1 LKTIAQ
7 ITHSNVNTYPDYDII
22 WEKIQGRGDFIP
34 TSYKQFEIKIMNTA
48 QSFLQLG
55 MKRGDL
61 VGLLADNSSSWL
73 LSDLA
78 MQYIGVTDV
87 PRGSDA
93 TDTELVDIFGTTESS
108 FCLVGNPRLLRRLE
122 ALKSQLPH
130 MKTIIL
136 MESKDQTETS
146 DVFDLHFLS
155 SLYTTVL
162 SLSTE
167 AHINKEIAKGKA
179 EDVATII
186 FTSGTTGKCKGVML
200 THGAFFYQFE
210 QLQTSLDHQFKPGQR
225 WLSVL
230 PIWHVFER
238 IATYTALNFAQCVA
252 YSKPVGSVL
261 LKDFQKAKPH
271 WFCSVPRIWEAVNKG
286 LEKKIEK
293 GPKGKRFL
301 AQKSFS
307 IALQY
312 QKATNGFQGRI
323 AHWDQQTS
331 NHRFMNGIKA
341 ALLFLPY
348 QMAQALVLKKIQNT
362 FGGNLHAGICAGG
375 TLPQKIDTFFNA
387 CGICLL
393 DGYGMTESG
402 PLVAMR
408 NLKNGKLGTTNVIGG
423 TLIKVLKEDGN
434 PAQSGEKGL
443 LFVKGPQLM
452 KGYFKNPE
460 GTAQIFDEDGYLNT
474 GDLVR
479 VTTTGE
485 ITIAGRAKDTI
496 VLSGGENLEPVP
508 IENKILEDD
517 VFTQAVVIGQD
528 KNYLS
533 ALVVLNKEIIA
544 AYINAKNDT
553 TQIDLNSID
562 ELKQLVINHIEERI
576 NTRFGFKK
584 YEQIVKVCILNKNFE
599 IGRELSA
606 KQELKRFMIEK
617 LYQKEI
623 NGLYA

>member
-1 LKTIAQ
+1 LRTIAQ

-34 TSYKQFEIKIMNTA
+34 TTYKQFEIKIMNTA

-93 TDTELVDIFGTTESS
+93 TDTEIIDIFGTTESS
-108 FCLVGNPRLLRRLE
+108 FCLVGNAKLLHRLE
-122 ALKSQLPH
+122 ALKPHLPK
-130 MKTIIL
+130 MKTLIL
-136 MESKDQTETS
+136 MESNNQKETS
-146 DVFDLHFLS
+146 DVFDVHFLS

-162 SLSTE
+162 SRSTE
-167 AHINKEIAKGKA
+167 VQITKEIAKGKA

-186 FTSGTTGKCKGVML
+186 FTSGTTGKCKGAML

-210 QLQTSLDHQFKPGQR
+210 HLQELVDHQFKPGQR

-238 IATYTALNFAQCVA
+238 MATYTALNFAQCVA
-252 YSKPVGSVL
+252 YSKPIGSVL

-271 WFCSVPRIWEAVNKG
+271 WFCSVPRIWEAIDKG

-293 GPKGKRFL
+293 GPRGKRL
-301 AQKSFS
+301 IAKSSFS
-307 IALQY
+307 IARQY
-312 QKATNGFQGRI
+312 QKATNGLQGRI
-323 AHWDQQTS
+323 AQWNQEGS
-331 NHRFMNGIKA
+331 NHRLMSGIKA
-341 ALLFLPY
+341 ALLFIPY
-348 QMAQALVLKKIQNT
+348 QLSQALVLRKIQNT

-375 TLPQKIDTFFNA
+375 SMPQKVDAFFNS
-387 CGICLL
+387 CGIHLL

-402 PLVAMR
+402 PIVAVR
-408 NLKNGKLGTTNVIGG
+408 SLKKGKLGTTNVLSG
-423 TLIKVLKEDGN
+423 TSIKVMKEDGT
-434 PAQSGEKGL
+434 PAKSGEKGL

-460 GTAQIFDEDGYLNT
+460 GTAKIFDEDGYLNT

-496 VLSGGENLEPVP
+496 VLAGGENLEPVP

-517 VFTQAVVIGQD
+517 VFEQAVVIGQD
-528 KNYLS
+528 KHYLS

-544 AYINAKNDT
+544 AYLKAKNDT
-553 TQIDLNSID
+553 VQIDLNSID
-562 ELKQLVINHIEERI
+562 ELKQLVINHIEEKI

-584 YEQIVKVCILNKNFE
+584 YEQIVKVCILNKTFE
-599 IGRELSA
+599 VGRELSA